1 MSTPMPTLRPLR
13 GLIAIL
19 TTAMLMAS
27 TAAVAQNLPEFTDMV
42 RENSPAV
49 VNISTTQSVPAN
61 HGGMRD
67 MPGMPDPEDLPE
79 GHPFRDFMDRFGGD
93 EGQRSPR
100 RDAQSLGSGFIISED
115 GYILTN
121 NHVVEDANEIIVR
134 LNDRRQMTA
143 ELVGADDR
151 ADLALLKVDGED
163 MPTVETGESSEIEV
177 GEWVLAIGSPF
188 GFEYS
193 VTAGIIS
200 AKQRSLPMENYIP
213 FLQTDVA
220 INPGNSGGPL
230 FNLDGEV
237 IGVNSHIYSRSGG
250 FQGISFAIPI
260 ELAMDVADQLRDGG
274 EVSRAWLGVVIQ
286 DVTRELAESFGMD
299 RPEGALVA
307 QVLPDSPAAAAGLEP
322 GDVVVEFNG
331 NDVAT
336 SGALPPM
343 VGQAAVGST
352 VPVVVMRDGER
363 ETLDVTLAQLPED
376 MGEESSEQSRA
387 QPGVFEE
394 LGMAVQPL
402 DAERRE
408 ALGLDEDVMGLVVAG
423 VDGGPAAE
431 AGIEAGDV
439 ITRINREPIDGLDS
453 FNDIIAGLESGQSVP
468 LLVLRDQS
476 QRFLALRIP

>member
-1 MSTPMPTLRPLR
+1 MTIPMSTLRVRWPL
-13 GLIAIL
+13 
-19 TTAMLMAS
+19 AMMLLSALLVFVP
-27 TAAVAQNLPEFTDMV
+27 AAGAQDLPDFTDMV

-49 VNISTTQSVPAN
+49 VNISTTQSRSTN
-61 HGGMRD
+61 RGGMPNV
-67 MPGMPDPEDLPE
+67 PGMPDPDELPE
-79 GHPFRDFMDRFGGD
+79 GHPFRDFMDRFMD
-93 EGQRSPR
+93 EEGERQPR

-151 ADLALLKVDGED
+151 ADLALLKVDGEG
-163 MPTVETGESSEIEV
+163 MPTVETGESSAVEV

-237 IGVNSHIYSRSGG
+237 VGVNSHIYSRSGG

-299 RPEGALVA
+299 RPEGALIA

-322 GDVVVEFNG
+322 GDVVLSFNG
-331 NDVAT
+331 NDVPT

-343 VGQAAVGST
+343 VGRATVGST
-352 VPVVVMRDGER
+352 VPVEVMRDGER
-363 ETLDVTLAQLPED
+363 ERLEVTLAQLPD
-376 MGEESSEQSRA
+376 DAGQRGDDASDA

-394 LGMAVQPL
+394 LGLALQPL
-402 DAERRE
+402 TDERRE
-408 ALGLDEDVMGLVVAG
+408 SLGLDAGVEGLVVAG
-423 VDGGPAAE
+423 VNGGPAAA

-439 ITRINREPIDGLDS
+439 IARINRQPVERLEQFRELLGG
-453 FNDIIAGLESGQSVP
+453 FESGQRVP